1 MLQQTQLHALDR
13 CAVQHRSHFL
23 ATARRVLGD
32 PAAAQDAVQDAMLS
46 AARNLHRFRGDS
58 QLSTWLGRIVIN
70 AALTRRRALRRR
82 PEESLD
88 ALLERDAPQGPRSHQ
103 RQGNG
108 TPRSPAPA
116 PSQERTL
123 LRAEITSMLRSAVD
137 RLPNDY
143 RTVVIMRHYEDH
155 RDRGDCVAAAD
166 HAECRETS
174 ASARAPRAAQ
184 PAGGARVRHHDPI
197 GIGARLGPYEI
208 LGPIGRGGMG
218 EVYRARDARLGRE
231 VAVKVLP
238 ADADQMPDL
247 LPRFEREAQAVA
259 ALNHP
264 NILALHDIGNDAG
277 VVYAVMELLEGDTL
291 RVRLEQAK
299 RFTPLKAID
308 YAIQIARGL
317 AAAHERGIVHRD
329 LKPEN
334 IFITHDGRVKIL
346 DFGLAQQETTP
357 AGDGVSRDTRFT
369 TEPGVLLGTPGYTA
383 PEQILG
389 EPATVRSDLF
399 ALGIVL
405 YEMLTGA
412 HPFRRRDDHRHGR
425 SHSSRGSAVA
435 GHRRARPAGGDRE
448 DRRAVSRQAPDRS
461 AGLGPGPRTLP
472 RSGRLGQRAA
482 AGRPRDRPR
491 RAAARAESHSGDL
504 VRAADPAV
512 HGHLG
517 LRARH
522 GGSGGHVGDRGR
534 PDAGRT
540 ARPAG
545 PARQA
550 GDAGADRAPG
560 RVVSRAQGALRDRR
574 RDRSRLPRVLPAA
587 QSGGPAARRARP

>member
-1 MLQQTQLHALDR
+1 MSPTTR
-13 CAVQHRSHFL
+13 STPCAVQHRSHFL

-88 ALLERDAPQGPRSHQ
+88 TLLERDAPDEIAEG
-103 RQGNG
+103 G
-108 TPRSPAPA
+108 TPRSPAPGRRRNGRSCAAKSRRCFA
-116 PSQERTL
+116 P
-123 LRAEITSMLRSAVD
+123 AVD

-143 RTVVIMRHYEDH
+143 RTVVTMRHYEDH
-155 RDRGDCVAAAD
+155 RVA
-166 HAECRETS
+166 EI
-174 ASARAPRAAQ
+174 ASRLQITQNAVKLRLLRAHRALRSQ
-184 PAGGARVRHHDPI
+184 LGGARVRDHDPI

-238 ADADQMPDL
+238 ADAGQMPDR

-291 RVRLEQAK
+291 RARLEQAG

-334 IFITHDGRVKIL
+334 IFITRDGRVKIL
-346 DFGLAQQETTP
+346 DFGLA
-357 AGDGVSRDTRFT
+357 S
-369 TEPGVLLGTPGYTA
+369 
-383 PEQILG
+383 
-389 EPATVRSDLF
+389 
-399 ALGIVL
+399 
-405 YEMLTGA
+405 
-412 HPFRRRDDHRHGR
+412 RRRRRPTDGT
-425 SHSSRGSAVA
+425 VA
-435 GHRRARPAGGDRE
+435 HD
-448 DRRAVSRQAPDRS
+448 
-461 AGLGPGPRTLP
+461 
-472 RSGRLGQRAA
+472 
-482 AGRPRDRPR
+482 
-491 RAAARAESHSGDL
+491 
-504 VRAADPAV
+504 
-512 HGHLG
+512 
-517 LRARH
+517 
-522 GGSGGHVGDRGR
+522 
-534 PDAGRT
+534 T
-540 ARPAG
+540 A
-545 PARQA
+545 
-550 GDAGADRAPG
+550 
-560 RVVSRAQGALRDRR
+560 S
-574 RDRSRLPRVLPAA
+574 
-587 QSGGPAARRARP
+587 